1 MSQAVANLLIN
12 AAQYTP
18 PGGHIGLA
26 AHLETDAVTISVKDT
41 GVGFQ
46 PTAIPAMF
54 DMFTVVAP
62 AGSRSEGGLSIG
74 LSFVKGLIALHDG
87 TVEAKSA
94 GAGGGAEFVIRLPRA
109 IIVGQEPIR
118 VQSRPWPPRLSRA
131 ARFLSSMTIVTPQT
145 RCHSSFSAAD
155 SMCRSAI
162 QVSKPMSST
171 VMVVRMP

>member
-94 GAGGGAEFVIRLPRA
+94 GAGGGSRVRDPPTARDHRRSRTHPRSVPA
-109 IIVGQEPIR
+109 V
-118 VQSRPWPPRLSRA
+118 A
-131 ARFLSSMTIVTPQT
+131 APAVT
-145 RCHSSFSAAD
+145 RCKVLIIDDNRDSAD
-155 SMCRSAI
+155 T
-162 QVSKPMSST
+162 VSLIL
-171 VMVVRMP
+171 

>member
-131 ARFLSSMTIVTPQT
+131 ARFLSLMTIVTP
-145 RCHSSFSAAD
+145 
-155 SMCRSAI
+155 
-162 QVSKPMSST
+162 
-171 VMVVRMP
+171 